1 MDSQERNSV
10 RQAAVASTHVSIQ
23 TPENTEADAEK
34 RNDLLERSAIL
45 NMEDNEV
52 FTPENDRNDSDAR
65 QELEKNARVA
75 KELRKISST
84 NPAGTKES
92 SNLPSRRSMRLTLPV
107 ARQKYQTALEELS
120 TALDEYLSL
129 HKPQEFIQEDER
141 PEANR
146 RFKWM
151 KNQ

>member
-1 MDSQERNSV
+1 MEGQEETSV
-10 RQAAVASTHVSIQ
+10 RQEAAASTHIDVQIV
-23 TPENTEADAEK
+23 ENPEADAEK

-52 FTPENDRNDSDAR
+52 FTPENDRSDLNAR

-92 SNLPSRRSMRLTLPV
+92 SNLPQRRSLRLTLSA
-107 ARQKYQTALEELS
+107 ARQKYQTALEEMS

-129 HKPQEFIQEDER
+129 H
-141 PEANR
+141 
-146 RFKWM
+146 
-151 KNQ
+151 